1 MDMRVDLLL
10 LQAQILHLP
19 VLFANRTRSWAIS
32 SSCALLCPS
41 SVRVLALFPPFL
53 RSVRPPASSC
63 CFPQMGPSGTA
74 SATAPA
80 ASRRS
85 CSLLPR
91 QEGRRGGGDLGGAA
105 GGTESQPMPSFVPL
119 DLRVLYIPA
128 VSHWRCRATGPSL
141 ASTAPG
147 LRQAE
152 KERHLPATL
161 TDLVSGLHTKIRS
174 EEYKRD

>member
-1 MDMRVDLLL
+1 VVV
-10 LQAQILHLP
+10 I
-19 VLFANRTRSWAIS
+19 
-32 SSCALLCPS
+32 
-41 SVRVLALFPPFL
+41 
-53 RSVRPPASSC
+53 
-63 CFPQMGPSGTA
+63 
-74 SATAPA
+74 
-80 ASRRS
+80 
-85 CSLLPR
+85 
-91 QEGRRGGGDLGGAA
+91 LGGAA
-105 GGTESQPMPSFVPL
+105 GGTESQPMLFFVPL

-128 VSHWRCRATGPSL
+128 GSHWRCRATGPSL